1 MVKIDRQYSSVEIE
15 KAEEVL
21 LHEKTL
27 INGTYNKK
35 EVVEALKLVFHKKCY
50 LCENKNV
57 TSYQIDHLRPH
68 RQDKDKK
75 FDWENLF
82 LSCAHCNSIKS
93 DAFEHI
99 LDCSIEDIDSMI
111 SFRKTGRF
119 CHDERIVIQPLSSEQ
134 KVLETVELLKQV
146 YDGTTP
152 QKKMESTVIR
162 QNLREELVKFE
173 SLINEYEE
181 SEGEDKIDAK
191 YAIEVQLKSNSAF
204 TAFKRWIV
212 KDNMDYLSGI
222 DMSCLKI

>member
-119 CHDERIVIQPLSSEQ
+119 CHDERIVI
-134 KVLETVELLKQV
+134 
-146 YDGTTP
+146 
-152 QKKMESTVIR
+152 
-162 QNLREELVKFE
+162 
-173 SLINEYEE
+173 
-181 SEGEDKIDAK
+181 
-191 YAIEVQLKSNSAF
+191 
-204 TAFKRWIV
+204 
-212 KDNMDYLSGI
+212 
-222 DMSCLKI
+222 